1 MFVSIYALGKIRDN
15 QYKIKIFFYILSLLL
30 LYNGK
35 EERFLMQDVY
45 QIMMTGG
52 LLISIVS
59 LIAWWSI
66 FKKAGYKG
74 WYAIIPL
81 FNVYIF
87 CKLTL
92 GSGWLVLTMLIPIFN
107 IFIYIRVDI
116 FLSYFYTYSCFWKF
130 KIPWLSCLLFLM

>member
-1 MFVSIYALGKIRDN
+1 
-15 QYKIKIFFYILSLLL
+15 
-30 LYNGK
+30 
-35 EERFLMQDVY
+35 MQDVY

-107 IFIYIRVDI
+107 IFMLIYILFR
-116 FLSYFYTYSCFWKF
+116 LSVVFQHG
-130 KIPWLSCLLFLM
+130 LLFTLGLIFFYPIFILILAFGNSKYHGSAACYF

>member
-1 MFVSIYALGKIRDN
+1 
-15 QYKIKIFFYILSLLL
+15 
-30 LYNGK
+30 
-35 EERFLMQDVY
+35 MQDVY

-74 WYAIIPL
+74 CYAIIPL

-107 IFIYIRVDI
+107 IFILIYILFR
-116 FLSYFYTYSCFWKF
+116 LSVVFQHG
-130 KIPWLSCLLFLM
+130 LLFTLGLIFFYPIFILILAFGNSNYHGSAACYF